1 MEDGEVPA
9 KEYDYLLTMP
19 LWSLSEEK
27 VAELNRQLDEK
38 KDDHD
43 ELDATHIHVLWER
56 DLDALLE
63 ALDKQEAIDECD
75 RLAHKGK
82 AVGSGGGKKARRK
95 AKPAAKDEEAKIG
108 GTAKGGKA
116 AAGKGNKGPNAAQ
129 QEIVKKR
136 QPGAK
141 PTKTAP
147 KKITAAKEPE
157 AASQPAKEPAE
168 LSLRERLALRAQGGA
183 DKIPAQTNPLYD
195 ELRGMGKGLSGAGVD
210 ILKGDVGR
218 KRRKGDSSDS
228 E

>member
-1 MEDGEVPA
+1 MADGEVPA

-43 ELDATHIHVLWER
+43 ELDATHIHTLWDR

-63 ALDKQEAIDECD
+63 ALGEQEDKDERD
-75 RLAHKGK
+75 RLAHKGRV
-82 AVGSGGGKKARRK
+82 VGSGGGKKAPRRR
-95 AKPAAKDEEAKIG
+95 AKPVAKDEE
-108 GTAKGGKA
+108 AKGGKA
-116 AAGKGNKGPNAAQ
+116 AAGKENQGPHKNQ

-136 QPGAK
+136 QPGEKPAK
-141 PTKTAP
+141 AAP
-147 KKITAAKEPE
+147 KKIKAAKEPE

-168 LSLRERLALRAQGGA
+168 LSLRERLALRAQEG
-183 DKIPAQTNPLYD
+183 DKVPAQTNPLYD

-228 E
+228 D